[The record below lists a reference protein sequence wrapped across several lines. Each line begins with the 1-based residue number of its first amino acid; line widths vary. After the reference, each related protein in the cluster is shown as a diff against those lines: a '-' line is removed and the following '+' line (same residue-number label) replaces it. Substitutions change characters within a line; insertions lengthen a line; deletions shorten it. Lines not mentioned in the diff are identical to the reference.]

1 MLRNIMIDTSIG
13 PLVGV
18 TNGNGAI
25 YVNGSPHALT
35 IYGYDKQTILC
46 VIPPSGTVV
55 RVPDEYQPLPETFPG
70 IPETLNINHP
80 DQCIGLP
87 DPIPGMFII
96 VSRVAAEA
104 LKIYHRPDIRVPGEP
119 IRDRTGIQI
128 GAVGISHYV

>member
-1 MLRNIMIDTSIG
+1 MLRNVTINTSVG

-18 TNGNGAI
+18 AAENGVV
-25 YVNGSPHALT
+25 YVNGTPHALT
-35 IYGYDKQTILC
+35 VYGYDKQTVLC
-46 VIPPSGTVV
+46 VIPLSGTVV

-80 DQCIGLP
+80 DQCVGLP

>member
-1 MLRNIMIDTSIG
+1 MLRNVIIDTSVG
-13 PLVGV
+13 ALVGV
-18 TNGNGAI
+18 TIGNGVV
-25 YVNGSPHALT
+25 YVNGTPHALT
-35 IYGYDKQTILC
+35 MYGYDKQTPLC
-46 VIPPSGTVV
+46 VIPLSGTVV

-87 DPIPGMFII
+87 DPIPGVFII

-128 GAVGISHYV
+128 GAVGISHYA

>member
-1 MLRNIMIDTSIG
+1 MLRNVTINTSVG
-13 PLVGV
+13 PLVGIADE
-18 TNGNGAI
+18 NGVVYINGT
-25 YVNGSPHALT
+25 PHALT
-35 IYGYDKQTILC
+35 MYGYDKQTVLC
-46 VIPPSGTVV
+46 VIPLSGTVV

>member
-1 MLRNIMIDTSIG
+1 MLRNVRIDTSVG
-13 PLVGV
+13 PLVGIAAE
-18 TNGNGAI
+18 NGVV
-25 YVNGSPHALT
+25 YVNGTPHALT
-35 IYGYDKQTILC
+35 MYGYDKQTVLC
-46 VIPPSGTVV
+46 VIPLSGTVV

>member
-1 MLRNIMIDTSIG
+1 MLRNVTINTSVG
-13 PLVGV
+13 PLVGIAAE
-18 TNGNGAI
+18 NGVV
-25 YVNGSPHALT
+25 YVNGTPHELT
-35 IYGYDKQTILC
+35 IYGYDKQTVLC
-46 VIPPSGTVV
+46 VIPLSGTVV
-55 RVPDEYQPLPETFPG
+55 RVPDEYQPLPETIHG

>member
-1 MLRNIMIDTSIG
+1 MLRNVTINTSVG

-18 TNGNGAI
+18 AAENGVV
-25 YVNGSPHALT
+25 YVNGTPHALT
-35 IYGYDKQTILC
+35 MYGYDKQTVLC
-46 VIPPSGTVV
+46 VIPLSGTVV

-80 DQCIGLP
+80 DQCVGLP

>member
-1 MLRNIMIDTSIG
+1 MLRNVTINTSVG
-13 PLVGV
+13 PLVGIAAE
-18 TNGNGAI
+18 NGVV
-25 YVNGSPHALT
+25 YVNGTPHALT
-35 IYGYDKQTILC
+35 MYGYDKQTVLC
-46 VIPPSGTVV
+46 VIPLSGTVV

-87 DPIPGMFII
+87 DPIPGVFII

-128 GAVGISHYV
+128 GAVGISHYA

>member
-1 MLRNIMIDTSIG
+1 MLRNVTIDTSVG
-13 PLVGV
+13 PLVGIAAE
-18 TNGNGAI
+18 NGVV
-25 YVNGSPHALT
+25 YVNSTPHALT
-35 IYGYDKQTILC
+35 MYGYDKQTPLC
-46 VIPPSGTVV
+46 VIPLSGTVV

-87 DPIPGMFII
+87 DPIPGVFII

-128 GAVGISHYV
+128 GAVGISHYA

>member
-1 MLRNIMIDTSIG
+1 MLRNLTINTSVG
-13 PLVGV
+13 PLVGIAAE
-18 TNGNGAI
+18 NGVVYINGT
-25 YVNGSPHALT
+25 PHALT
-35 IYGYDKQTILC
+35 MYGYDKQTPLC
-46 VIPPSGTVV
+46 VIPLSGTVV

-87 DPIPGMFII
+87 DPIPGVFII

-119 IRDRTGIQI
+119 IRDRNGVQI
-128 GAVGISHYV
+128 GSVGISHYA

>member
-1 MLRNIMIDTSIG
+1 MLRNLTINTSVG
-13 PLVGV
+13 PLVGIAAE
-18 TNGNGAI
+18 NGVV
-25 YVNGSPHALT
+25 YVNGTPHALT
-35 IYGYDKQTILC
+35 MYGYDKQTVLC
-46 VIPPSGTVV
+46 VIPLSGTVV
-55 RVPDEYQPLPETFPG
+55 RVPDEYQPLPEMIPG

-87 DPIPGMFII
+87 DPIPGVFII

-119 IRDRTGIQI
+119 VRDRTGIQI

>member
-1 MLRNIMIDTSIG
+1 MLRNVTINTSVG
-13 PLVGV
+13 PLVGIAAD
-18 TNGNGAI
+18 NGVVYINGT
-25 YVNGSPHALT
+25 PHTLT
-35 IYGYDKQTILC
+35 MYGYDKQTVRC
-46 VIPPSGTVV
+46 VIPLSGTVV

-87 DPIPGMFII
+87 DPIHGMFII

-119 IRDRTGIQI
+119 IRDRNGVQI
-128 GAVGISHYV
+128 GSVGISHYA

>member
-1 MLRNIMIDTSIG
+1 MLRNLTINTSVG
-13 PLVGV
+13 PLVGIAAE
-18 TNGNGAI
+18 NGVVYINGT
-25 YVNGSPHALT
+25 PHALT
-35 IYGYDKQTILC
+35 MYRYDKQTPLC
-46 VIPPSGTVV
+46 VIPLSGTVV

-87 DPIPGMFII
+87 DPIPGVFII

-128 GAVGISHYV
+128 GAVGISHYA

>member
-1 MLRNIMIDTSIG
+1 MLRNVTIDTSVG
-13 PLVGV
+13 PLVGIAAE
-18 TNGNGAI
+18 NGVV
-25 YVNGSPHALT
+25 YVNGTPHALT
-35 IYGYDKQTILC
+35 MYGYDKQTPLC
-46 VIPPSGTVV
+46 VIPLSGTVV

-87 DPIPGMFII
+87 DPIPGVFII

-119 IRDRTGIQI
+119 IRNRNGIQI
-128 GAVGISHYV
+128 GAVGISQYA

>member
-1 MLRNIMIDTSIG
+1 MLRNLTINTSVG
-13 PLVGV
+13 PLVGIAAE
-18 TNGNGAI
+18 NGVV
-25 YVNGSPHALT
+25 YVNGTPHALT
-35 IYGYDKQTILC
+35 MYGYDKQTVLC
-46 VIPPSGTVV
+46 VIPLSGTVV
-55 RVPDEYQPLPETFPG
+55 RVPDEYQPLPEMIPG

-87 DPIPGMFII
+87 DPIPGVFII

-128 GAVGISHYV
+128 GAVGISHYA

>member
-1 MLRNIMIDTSIG
+1 MLRNVTIDTSVG
-13 PLVGV
+13 PLVGIAAE
-18 TNGNGAI
+18 NGVV
-25 YVNGSPHALT
+25 YVNGTPHALT
-35 IYGYDKQTILC
+35 MYGYDKQTILC
-46 VIPPSGTVV
+46 VIPLSGTVV

-80 DQCIGLP
+80 DQCVGLP
-87 DPIPGMFII
+87 NPIPGVFII

-128 GAVGISHYV
+128 GAVGISHYA

>member
-1 MLRNIMIDTSIG
+1 MLRNVTINTSVG

-18 TNGNGAI
+18 AAENGVV
-25 YVNGSPHALT
+25 YVNGTPHALT
-35 IYGYDKQTILC
+35 MYGYDKQTVLC
-46 VIPPSGTVV
+46 VIPLSGTVV

-80 DQCIGLP
+80 DQCVGLP

-128 GAVGISHYV
+128 GAVGISHYA

>member
-1 MLRNIMIDTSIG
+1 MLRNVTINTSVG
-13 PLVGV
+13 PLVGIAAE
-18 TNGNGAI
+18 NGVV
-25 YVNGSPHALT
+25 YVNGTPHALT
-35 IYGYDKQTILC
+35 MYGYDKQTVLC
-46 VIPPSGTVV
+46 VIPLSGTVV

-128 GAVGISHYV
+128 GAVGVSHYV

>member
-1 MLRNIMIDTSIG
+1 MLRNVTINTSVG
-13 PLVGV
+13 PLVGIAAE
-18 TNGNGAI
+18 NGVVYINGT
-25 YVNGSPHALT
+25 PHALT
-35 IYGYDKQTILC
+35 MYGYDKQTPLC
-46 VIPPSGTVV
+46 VIPLSGTVV

-80 DQCIGLP
+80 DQCVGLP
-87 DPIPGMFII
+87 DPISGVFII

-128 GAVGISHYV
+128 GAVGISHYA

>member
-1 MLRNIMIDTSIG
+1 MLRNVTINTSVG
-13 PLVGV
+13 PLVGIAAE
-18 TNGNGAI
+18 NGVV
-25 YVNGSPHALT
+25 YVNGTPHELT
-35 IYGYDKQTILC
+35 IYGYDKQTVLC
-46 VIPPSGTVV
+46 VIPLSGTVV
-55 RVPDEYQPLPETFPG
+55 RVPDEYQPLPETIPG

>member
-1 MLRNIMIDTSIG
+1 MLRNVTIDTSVG
-13 PLVGV
+13 PLVGIAAE
-18 TNGNGAI
+18 NGVV
-25 YVNGSPHALT
+25 YVNGTPHALT
-35 IYGYDKQTILC
+35 MYGHDKQTPLC
-46 VIPPSGTVV
+46 VIPLSGTVV

-87 DPIPGMFII
+87 DPIPGVFII

-119 IRDRTGIQI
+119 IRDRNGVQI
-128 GAVGISHYV
+128 GSVGISHYA

>member
-1 MLRNIMIDTSIG
+1 MLRNVTINTSVG

-18 TNGNGAI
+18 AADNGVVYINGT
-25 YVNGSPHALT
+25 PHALT
-35 IYGYDKQTILC
+35 MYAYDKQTPLC
-46 VIPPSGTVV
+46 VIPTSGTIV

-80 DQCIGLP
+80 DQCVGLP
-87 DPIPGMFII
+87 NPIPGVFII

-119 IRDRTGIQI
+119 IRDRNGIQI
-128 GAVGISHYV
+128 GAVGISHYA

>member
-1 MLRNIMIDTSIG
+1 M
-13 PLVGV
+13 
-18 TNGNGAI
+18 
-25 YVNGSPHALT
+25 
-35 IYGYDKQTILC
+35 YGYDKQTILC
-46 VIPPSGTVV
+46 VIPLSGTVV

-87 DPIPGMFII
+87 DPIHGMFII

-119 IRDRTGIQI
+119 IRDRNGIQI
-128 GAVGISHYV
+128 GAVGISHYA

>member
-1 MLRNIMIDTSIG
+1 MLHNVTINTSVG
-13 PLVGV
+13 PLVGIAAE
-18 TNGNGAI
+18 NGVV
-25 YVNGSPHALT
+25 YVNGTPHALT
-35 IYGYDKQTILC
+35 MYGYDKQTVLC
-46 VIPPSGTVV
+46 VIPLSGTVV